1 VNLKFVFYLPY
12 INLQEISDLINK
24 EKEHIIFLSK
34 FVVAKEKK
42 YDHLL
47 DYKSN
52 SGETVFYFNS
62 PEIKTRFIEIDV
74 NSDYFNKSD
83 INIVNESTLLSSL
96 RNCLTENSNFLDL
109 LEREVE
115 RYLEYATLR
124 IKYNDQYS
132 IFCIK
137 RILYYI
143 SKAVELQIY
152 KLNKVNK

>member
-1 VNLKFVFYLPY
+1 
-12 INLQEISDLINK
+12 
-24 EKEHIIFLSK
+24 
-34 FVVAKEKK
+34 
-42 YDHLL
+42 
-47 DYKSN
+47 
-52 SGETVFYFNS
+52 
-62 PEIKTRFIEIDV
+62 V